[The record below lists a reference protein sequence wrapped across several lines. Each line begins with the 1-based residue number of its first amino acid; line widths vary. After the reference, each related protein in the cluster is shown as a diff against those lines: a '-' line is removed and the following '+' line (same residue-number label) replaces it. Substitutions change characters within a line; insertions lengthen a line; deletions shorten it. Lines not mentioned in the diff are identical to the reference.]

1 MKAAPDRPAQRAAA
15 LSPARRRLFAVL
27 AALLP
32 VLVFGVLELGLRAF
46 HYDGD
51 LHLFRRLSFL
61 GGRYYEVNKRFA
73 ARYFADVR
81 LLPTPTNDLLLVH
94 KPANGFRVFVM
105 GESTTNGFPYGYN
118 GTFSRVLQDALADV
132 LPRDTVEVVNLG
144 IAAVNSYALWD
155 QTGEILDQHPDAV
168 MIYVG
173 HNEYYGTLGVGSTV
187 SALGSPALIRTYLR
201 LQRLK
206 VFLLARDLAVGLTR
220 SLGRHGA
227 QDSAADLMEYM
238 VRDRDIPLDGALYER
253 GVSQFRSNLGVM
265 LRRFADAGVPVFIGS
280 LTSNLRD
287 QPPFRSV
294 RGGAGPPADSVY
306 AAAQA
311 ALARGDTT
319 EARRLFGFAKDLDA
333 LRFRA
338 PSEFNRVIEAAARAS
353 GAHFVPVNDAFAAA
367 SAGGIP
373 GKDLFWEHVH
383 PTQAGYVLMA
393 RAYFDALRNAGF
405 LGRGAD
411 TTRLRSWQAYADRMD
426 LTEFDQRYA
435 WHTIEALKGRW
446 PFVARP
452 DPAGYPANYTPTD
465 LADSAAFLAAIGG
478 AGWPQAKTALAD
490 EYRRRGQLQPALAEY
505 RGLIREQP
513 VNVRFMSIAADLYV
527 QVGDTDRA
535 RAELERANGVEPS
548 GVFSYALGT
557 LDLAAGR
564 YARAVARLEESL
576 RDAPDNAAAL
586 FDLSRAC
593 DLAGDRQ
600 RARLYAEKLAGIKPD
615 YPGLAE
621 LRARLAGPAGP
632 AGPRPGRRSL
642 RGRTSSR

>member
-1 MKAAPDRPAQRAAA
+1 MKAAPDRPAQSAAA
-15 LSPARRRLFAVL
+15 PSPARRRLFAVL
-27 AALLP
+27 TALLP
-32 VLVFGVLELGLRAF
+32 VLVFGVLELGLRVF
-46 HYDGD
+46 NYDGD

-94 KPANGFRVFVM
+94 KPANGVRIFVM

-118 GTFSRVLQDALADV
+118 GTFSRVLQDALTDV
-132 LPRDTVEVVNLG
+132 LPRDSVEVVNLG

-187 SALGSPALIRTYLR
+187 RAVGSPALIRTYLK

-206 VFLLARDLAVGLTR
+206 VFLLARDLAVRLTR
-220 SLGRHGA
+220 ALSRNA
-227 QDSAADLMEYM
+227 TQDTAADLMEYM
-238 VRDRDIPLDGALYER
+238 VRDPDIPLGGTLYR
-253 GVSQFRSNLGVM
+253 KGVAQFQDNLGVM

-294 RGGAGPPADSVY
+294 RVAGLPPADSVY

-311 ALARGDTT
+311 ALRHGDTA
-319 EARRLFGFAKDLDA
+319 EARRLFVSAKDLDG

-338 PSEFNRVIEAAARAS
+338 PSEFNRVIRDAARAS
-353 GAHFVPVNDAFAAA
+353 GARYVPVDEAFVAA
-367 SAGGIP
+367 SVGGIP
-373 GKDLFWEHVH
+373 GKELFWEHLH
-383 PTQAGYVLMA
+383 PTQAGYLLMA
-393 RAYFDALRNAGF
+393 RAYFDALRRAAF

-411 TTRLRSWQAYADRMD
+411 TTRLRSWQAYSDRMD

-435 WHTIEALKGRW
+435 WHTIEGLKGRW
-446 PFVARP
+446 PFVERVNR
-452 DPAGYPANYTPTD
+452 AGYPANYTPTD
-465 LADSAAFLAAIGG
+465 LADSAAFLAAAGG

-490 EYRRRGQLQPALAEY
+490 EYRRRGELQQALAEY
-505 RGLIREQP
+505 RGLIREQS

-527 QVGDTDRA
+527 QVGDTVRA
-535 RAELERANGVEPS
+535 REELELANGVEPN
-548 GVFSYALGT
+548 GLFDYALGT
-557 LDLAAGR
+557 LDLASKR
-564 YARAVARLEESL
+564 YSEAVERLEQSL
-576 RDAPDNAAAL
+576 RLAPGNPATL
-586 FDLSRAC
+586 FALSRAC

-600 RARLYAEKLAGIKPD
+600 RARLYADRLAAIKPD

-621 LRARLAGPAGP
+621 WRAKLAGSGP
-632 AGPRPGRRSL
+632 ESGRPGISRD
-642 RGRTSSR
+642 RTSSRSR